1 MFLNIL
7 SGLICFLFGFY
18 YGVWYVKSK
27 YLLLGKHLLIV
38 LDEDNTYSTDFFT
51 GVCVT
56 LNTLLENKLNAEVKI
71 SLTKKILTQHEKERK
86 NAEKK

>member
-7 SGLICFLFGFY
+7 SGLFCFLFGFY
-18 YGVWYVKSK
+18 YGVWYMKNK

-38 LDEDNTYSTDFFT
+38 LEEDSTYNTDFFT

-56 LNTLLENKLNAEVKI
+56 LNTLLKNKLDAEVKL
-71 SLTKKILTQHEKERK
+71 SLTKKILTEHQKERK
-86 NAEKK
+86 NAKKK